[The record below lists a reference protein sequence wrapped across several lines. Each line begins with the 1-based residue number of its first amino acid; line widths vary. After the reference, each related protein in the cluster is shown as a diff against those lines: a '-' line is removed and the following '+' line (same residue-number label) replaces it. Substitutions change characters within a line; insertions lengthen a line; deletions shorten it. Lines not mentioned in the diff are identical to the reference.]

1 MEPVELT
8 VNNENESFKVDGFL
22 ISLLDVM
29 QDPDFMSLSQFFV
42 EVKYTALTK
51 SATITCETFTDVATL
66 DVITSS
72 KFRTYIPC
80 P

>member
-29 QDPDFMSLSQFFV
+29 QDPDFMCLSQFFV

-51 SATITCETFTDVATL
+51 SATITCETFADVATL
-66 DVITSS
+66 DVKTIS
-72 KFRTYIPC
+72 KLYTLPLRG
-80 P
+80 

>member
-29 QDPDFMSLSQFFV
+29 PDPDFMLLSQFFCG
-42 EVKYTALTK
+42 
-51 SATITCETFTDVATL
+51 SQIHS
-66 DVITSS
+66 IN
-72 KFRTYIPC
+72 
-80 P
+80 